1 MEEQTTKKPI
11 WKRWWFWVCVVIL
24 LFIIIGSNSSKSSTP
39 TQTQTAKQQTKK
51 QFVWTTAEVTEDNIK
66 AALAKN
72 SPATPIVTDSD
83 FPKSITKITIQ
94 DSTTKPGQKNIEI
107 TYKAGT
113 AWDETD
119 IVKRAGGTMIQAGSI
134 LFENPKIE
142 QITLI
147 ALTEMTD
154 QYGKTKLEEGTK
166 ITLNRETA
174 SKIDWKGL
182 ADRHTTDPGNIYRI
196 ADNYYIHPG
205 IYKNVKPNEVR
216 LL

>member
-134 LFENPKIE
+134 
-142 QITLI
+142 
-147 ALTEMTD
+147 
-154 QYGKTKLEEGTK
+154 
-166 ITLNRETA
+166 
-174 SKIDWKGL
+174 
-182 ADRHTTDPGNIYRI
+182 
-196 ADNYYIHPG
+196 
-205 IYKNVKPNEVR
+205 
-216 LL
+216 